1 MVVNNNNN
9 NNKNNS
15 GYDSFCPN
23 KNNIVS
29 SVSLME
35 LASNSTM
42 AIITSEETNSVTP
55 NLRNS
60 PVTPDA
66 TLTGSNKKII
76 IGSLSGS
83 NKNIII
89 ERLSSCN
96 CCSALLNINSS
107 KNDIFK
113 VEAQLSAFTSYVNC
127 ELLILRNQIEFLTA
141 QTKISLDHENRNIDA
156 LQKNIAF
163 LQVKLTKK
171 NKVTEAATQRC
182 S

>member
-1 MVVNNNNN
+1 MYISRTKASNVNKSYIINSIDELIKQNVVVNNNN

-29 SVSLME
+29 SASLME

-55 NLRNS
+55 NLTNS

-66 TLTGSNKKII
+66 TLTGSNK
-76 IGSLSGS
+76 
-83 NKNIII
+83 NIFI

-96 CCSALLNINSS
+96 CRSALLNINSS

-127 ELLILRNQIEFLTA
+127 ELLILRNQIEFFTA
-141 QTKISLDHENRNIDA
+141 HTKISPDHENRNIDA
-156 LQKNIAF
+156 L
-163 LQVKLTKK
+163 
-171 NKVTEAATQRC
+171 
-182 S
+182 